1 MFGGA
6 EMGAGNMLIPPFTF
20 PQFSATNLH
29 WSAQSGM
36 Q

>member
-1 MFGGA
+1 MFGSA

-20 PQFSATNLH
+20 PQFSATNLQ
-29 WSAQSGM
+29 WSAQNGM